1 MSSEPSHG
9 KEQRDEFNIKTESF
23 LNWLISNGVKVSPK
37 ISIHDYRLSNQGR
50 GIIANEDI
58 EANEQLFTLPRSVL
72 INVVNNSLIE
82 KYPNVQ
88 DNLKSMDQW
97 LSLIIILSYEF
108 KFGNKWKNYF
118 NIIPDEFNQL
128 IYWKNEELK
137 DLEPSCILERI
148 GKENNLNMYNQIIKI
163 IDDLKIVEL
172 QGQLSVEEYNKI
184 ATIIMSYSF
193 DVEVPKPK
201 SGSRQDKEHHE
212 DKFEE
217 KEEEDDDEDEDEDEE
232 DEEEQYYKS
241 MVPLADTLNADT
253 HLNNAVLMYSE
264 TDLIMTS
271 IKKIPKGEQVY
282 NIYSEHPNSELLR
295 RYGYVEPSGSTYE
308 FGEIPIS
315 IIKSY
320 FISKY
325 NITMEKLNEILN
337 LINHEF
343 KLESEYDEELL
354 LDSYDAFNS
363 GDVIIELIF
372 LIQIL
377 TVILSIDQES
387 NPESIHRIFNKVY
400 QLIESKKITKKFV
413 ENYQEI
419 LKIRL
424 NQYPEIAKNPFEE
437 YKDNNLSRK
446 QMAEII
452 LKSEYKSL
460 KNCFEIK
467 DYKAI
472 DDEKLIKNIVKK
484 RSTEDHNKATK
495 KSKK

>member
-1 MSSEPSHG
+1 MTSELKHE
-9 KEQRDEFNIKTESF
+9 KEDLFNVKTQSF
-23 LNWLISNGVKVSPK
+23 IDWLLSNDVKISPK
-37 ISIHDYRLSNQGR
+37 ISIHDYRSSNQGR
-50 GIIANEDI
+50 GIIAMEDI
-58 EANEQLFTLPRSVL
+58 EPNEQLFTIPRSIL

-82 KYPNVQ
+82 KYPDIQ
-88 DNLKSMDQW
+88 DKLKSMDQW

-128 IYWKNEELK
+128 IFWNNEELK

-148 GKENNLNMYNQIIKI
+148 GTENNLNMHNQIIKI
-163 IDDLKIVEL
+163 IDDSNIVEL
-172 QGQLSVEEYNKI
+172 EGQLSIEEYNKI

-193 DVEVPKPK
+193 DVEVPKAK
-201 SGSRQDKEHHE
+201 KDAKETAEGDEHRDKE
-212 DKFEE
+212 
-217 KEEEDDDEDEDEDEE
+217 DDEDEESE
-232 DEEEQYYKS
+232 DEEEEEEYYKS
-241 MVPLADTLNADT
+241 MVPLADTLNANT

-264 TDLIMTS
+264 KDLIMTS
-271 IKKIPKGEQVY
+271 IKKIANGEQVY

-295 RYGYVEPSGSTYE
+295 RYGYVEPQGSNYE

-325 NITMEKLNEILN
+325 NITLEKLNQILN

-343 KLESEYDEELL
+343 KLQSEHDEEIL
-354 LDSYDAFNS
+354 LDSYDVFNS

-377 TVILSIDQES
+377 TVILSINSES
-387 NPESIHRIFNKVY
+387 NSESIHRIFSKVY
-400 QLIESKKITKKFV
+400 QLIESKKVTTKFL

-419 LKIRL
+419 LTIRL
-424 NQYPEIAKNPFEE
+424 GQYPEIANTPFEE
-437 YKDNNLSRK
+437 YNDNNLSRK

-452 LKSEYKSL
+452 LRSEYKSL

-467 DYKAI
+467 DFKTI

-484 RSTEDHNKATK
+484 RTIEDESKVTK
-495 KSKK
+495 KSKKIDHAQVK

>member
-1 MSSEPSHG
+1 MTGQLQQPQ
-9 KEQRDEFNIKTESF
+9 KKDDTFTTKTNSF
-23 LNWLISNGVKVSPK
+23 LGWLVSNNVQISPK
-37 ISIHDYRLSNQGR
+37 ISIHDYRSTNQGR
-50 GIIANEDI
+50 GIIATADI

-82 KYPNVQ
+82 KYPAIQ

-97 LSLIIILSYEF
+97 LALIIILSYES
-108 KFGNKWKNYF
+108 KFGTKWKHYF
-118 NIIPDEFNQL
+118 SVIPDEFNQL
-128 IYWKNEELK
+128 SFWKNDELR

-148 GKENNLNMYNQIIKI
+148 GKENNLNMYNQVIKI
-163 IDDLKIVEL
+163 IDDLRIVEL
-172 QGQLSVEEYNKI
+172 QGQLSVEEYNRI
-184 ATIIMSYSF
+184 ATTIMSYSF

-201 SGSRQDKEHHE
+201 KETNGGTKENGEHN
-212 DKFEE
+212 DDEE
-217 KEEEDDDEDEDEDEE
+217 HDDDEELEE
-232 DEEEQYYKS
+232 DEEEEEDEYYKS

-271 IKKIPKGEQVY
+271 IKRIPQGEQVY

-295 RYGYVEPSGSTYE
+295 RYGYVEPQGSKYE

-320 FISKY
+320 FVTKY
-325 NITMEKLNEILN
+325 GITKETLNRILD
-337 LINHEF
+337 LVNHEF
-343 KLESEYDEELL
+343 KLENEHDEELL

-363 GDVIIELIF
+363 GDVIIELVF

-377 TVILSIDQES
+377 TVILTIDPES
-387 NPESIHRIFNKVY
+387 NSEAIHRIFSKVY
-400 QLIESKKITKKFV
+400 QLIEAKKVTKQFV

-419 LKIRL
+419 LAIRL
-424 NQYPEIAKNPFEE
+424 GQYPEIAKTDYEE
-437 YKDNNLSRK
+437 FSDNNLSRK
-446 QMAEII
+446 QMAEIV

-467 DYKAI
+467 DYKVI
-472 DDEKLIKNIVKK
+472 DDEKLIKNIIKK
-484 RSTEDHNKATK
+484 RAAEDDGKTTK